1 MVTESGIFTT
11 VVNMANLVNTLARL
25 QREIEG
31 AGIAFQL
38 GEDQVRLAGP
48 ASSTCLR
55 IVSLCR
61 PSSRDIER
69 EAAPDVLLVLTAPS
83 QKAVRAAEKTNHVV
97 IPGDS
102 YRIVAPGVALIR
114 ETHEPIVEVS
124 RQVRLMGRTG
134 VLAESLLLG
143 GGREWSIRELA
154 ADAGVTPA
162 LAHRAVTRLERE
174 ALLARHGEGPRTR
187 RVVTNPRA
195 LAELWSQEEK
205 IPAPFLRG
213 FLYDSSMEDLAR
225 KVLGVCPEG
234 AVGGALAAN
243 LYRPVLTRIAPPVR
257 LWVPDDF
264 APAALEAIGFQSTAS
279 GANIEFVQSKE
290 NPWRV
295 HRNSDGLPRISKWRA
310 WLEVANA
317 EGRTQELAE
326 ALLSDLE

>member
-1 MVTESGIFTT
+1 M
-11 VVNMANLVNTLARL
+11 
-25 QREIEG
+25 
-31 AGIAFQL
+31 
-38 GEDQVRLAGP
+38 
-48 ASSTCLR
+48 
-55 IVSLCR
+55 
-61 PSSRDIER
+61 
-69 EAAPDVLLVLTAPS
+69 LTAPS